1 MAYMKSSEVA
11 EIRRLARL
19 LYFSDETIDAFCEK
33 ASAGQ
38 LRALGDVID
47 PSPLDCEDLQISD
60 SSVSPEILYR
70 F

>member
-38 LRALGDVID
+38 LRALGDVIEYEQGVRARRKRER
-47 PSPLDCEDLQISD
+47 L
-60 SSVSPEILYR
+60 
-70 F
+70 